1 MMQLNQTIASLFS
14 NIFKHIWSLC
24 NQKKRYCSTISNSF
38 EHVQKNMQ
46 LLHHYFQIVL
56 NMLQIWCGQ
65 AWAGL
70 AWAIER
76 MMQSNKI
83 IASLF
88 PTVLNIFK
96 IWCNQNK
103 LLHHLL
109 LSKEAFPFQKMLQSK
124 QIIASLFP
132 TVLNTFKIWCN
143 QNKLLHHYFQTI
155 LNVFNYDAIKAKI
168 LHYYFRQFWAFLK
181 YDAIKTNYCITIFKQ
196 SFNMFQIWW
205 GKAGLGWPSLAW
217 AHKNKDKIFL
227 KKNTNNSNPL
237 NAQIKHLS
245 KTARSQKSIKC
256 WTKGNVSNLLTF
268 TATKSTRLGQSRICS
283 TNGWLNYTNFRFS
296 QYFFTKLFWK
306 ISKFGLKIDW
316 LGEKSD
322 IFGKQNWLW
331 ECDKS

>member
-14 NIFKHIWSLC
+14 NIFKHIWLLC

-103 LLHHLL
+103 LLHH
-109 LSKEAFPFQKMLQSK
+109 
-124 QIIASLFP
+124 
-132 TVLNTFKIWCN
+132 
-143 QNKLLHHYFQTI
+143 YFQTI

-205 GKAGLGWPSLAW
+205 GQAWAGQGWAGLAKPGLGTQ
-217 AHKNKDKIFL
+217 KQGQDFL
-227 KKNTNNSNPL
+227 KKNTNNCNPL

-283 TNGWLNYTNFRFS
+283 TNGWLNYKNFRFS

-322 IFGKQNWLW
+322 IFGKKNGLW